1 MSQAQK
7 TSEPS
12 DWARTIQDSI
22 NGVPDHHVW
31 SRLETRRRTVGC
43 LRSVQRRSRWRCRVI
58 ERQSPAARESCTSSN
73 TTSKKDPHFYPDVSQ
88 NTTSRCIWR
97 IMHGDMTLATKRG
110 RVGKQEN
117 VPVHKNDPRI
127 FSLVELD

>member
-1 MSQAQK
+1 MESQIIMCGLDLRHDVVQLAVCGAC
-7 TSEPS
+7 SVE
-12 DWARTIQDSI
+12 AG
-22 NGVPDHHVW
+22 GVVV
-31 SRLETRRRTVGC
+31 S
-43 LRSVQRRSRWRCRVI
+43 I